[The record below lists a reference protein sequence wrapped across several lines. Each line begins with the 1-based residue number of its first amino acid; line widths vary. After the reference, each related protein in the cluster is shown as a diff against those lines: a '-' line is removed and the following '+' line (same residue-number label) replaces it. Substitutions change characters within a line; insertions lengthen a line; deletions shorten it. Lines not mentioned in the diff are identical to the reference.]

1 MRKNKLLLLLAL
13 LMTAAT
19 GAWAQDAFGVKE
31 LVAPADW
38 ETDEAFATKG
48 DFPGFDGITIDQAKT
63 WTGAPSSGVAVLFYN
78 IDGETISYAVF
89 FNGEF
94 NSNLSES
101 IQRVSIYNAIA
112 TGTPHYYTAAPEPA
126 EPKHLIT
133 ATHDEQTRSL
143 EQPLPYATTIG
154 ELYEAV
160 TGESFSSLISTM
172 SLLDMPLSG
181 ISSNKTDVVSIGEL
195 NGASTPVTV
204 NADGKATIGLRFG
217 NFVKGI
223 FVNVVSPLYAYMK
236 DGVKDADKWTVKVG
250 EGQAQAL
257 PIGGLKGDGSE
268 TVTLQYNGRLKVKG
282 VKAVKKAKP
291 AAVTYIG
298 TKSPTEAKAV
308 GDIVFSDGSATAYT
322 SGLTLTDEQKAA
334 AVAVIFY
341 AGSAS
346 DILGAKTLGVGL
358 KNTNDETTKYLAFAR
373 NASGTAEGYNTNITA
388 IQCTP
393 SESGD
398 GKAATA
404 TFTGDLDGS
413 DNWTAL
419 CAAVNDEGTSGN
431 YPAWEWVNAY
441 ATTANLTGEYASGW
455 YLPTVAEL
463 CMLYRAKDTVNAA
476 LEKADGT
483 IIVDNYYWSSSQS
496 SSTNNKAWMVKFDIG
511 KLIDT
516 YKGNK
521 WYVCGVR
528 AFN

>member
-13 LMTAAT
+13 LLTAAT
-19 GAWAQDAFGVKE
+19 GAWAQDA
-31 LVAPADW
+31 
-38 ETDEAFATKG
+38 
-48 DFPGFDGITIDQAKT
+48 
-63 WTGAPSSGVAVLFYN
+63 
-78 IDGETISYAVF
+78 
-89 FNGEF
+89 
-94 NSNLSES
+94 
-101 IQRVSIYNAIA
+101 
-112 TGTPHYYTAAPEPA
+112 
-126 EPKHLIT
+126 KHLIT
-133 ATHDEQTRSL
+133 ATYREQTRSL

-154 ELYEAV
+154 ELYVAV
-160 TGESFSSLISTM
+160 TGGQSFSDLISSM
-172 SLLDMPLSG
+172 SSVGMPLTG
-181 ISSNKTDVVSIGEL
+181 ITSRNTSIVSIGEF

-204 NADGKATIGLRFG
+204 IADGETIINLIFGSYVQGIPVSAT
-217 NFVKGI
+217 
-223 FVNVVSPLYAYMK
+223 SPLYAYMK

-358 KNTNDETTKYLAFAR
+358 KNTNDETTKTFAFAR
-373 NASGTAEGYNTNITA
+373 DASGNTAEGYNTNITA

-476 LEKADGT
+476 LEKAGGT
-483 IIVDNYYWSSSQS
+483 KIADAYHWSSSQS
-496 SSTNNKAWMVKFDIG
+496 STNSNAWMVKFDNG
-511 KLIDT
+511 KLMDT